1 MSEINVV
8 IESLRAARASNEAS
22 IKAIDA
28 VLAMLIK
35 ATPPTDESECNHTKA
50 VKVATGGGTFR
61 VCECG
66 YQEQY

>member
-1 MSEINVV
+1 MSEINLV

-22 IKAIDA
+22 MKAIDA

-35 ATPPTDESECNHTKA
+35 ATPPTNDGECDHIKA
-50 VKVATGGGTFR
+50 VKVSTGGGTFR

-66 YQEQY
+66 YQEQF